1 MVVNLDSKN
10 FDEVIGSGK
19 VLVKFTAEWCTYCRM
34 LEPLIQQ
41 LAEDLDGQAVVA
53 ELDTDANE
61 EIAARYEVM
70 TIPTVILFKDGQEQ
84 KRMVNT
90 QSKAAYIQAVEEL

>member
-10 FDEVIGSGK
+10 FEQVIGSGK

-41 LAEDLDGQAVVA
+41 LAEELDGQAVVA

-61 EIAARYEVM
+61 EIAARFEVM
-70 TIPTVILFKDGQEQ
+70 TIPTVILFKDGEEV
-84 KRMVNT
+84 KRMVNV
-90 QSKAAYIQAVEEL
+90 QSKMAYIQAVKEM